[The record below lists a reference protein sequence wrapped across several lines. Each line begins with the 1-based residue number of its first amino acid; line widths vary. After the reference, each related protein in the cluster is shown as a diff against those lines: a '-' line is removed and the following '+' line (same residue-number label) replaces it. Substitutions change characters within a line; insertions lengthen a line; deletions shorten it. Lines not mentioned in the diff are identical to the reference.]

1 MLKLGIEC
9 ENLEDI
15 KCEFCGTE
23 ITEELVELSDVFDNQ
38 PCDCKVLNEIIDLQI
53 KIRKTKEQIDD
64 LIYKKTDGEVFSEIV
79 KSDLEKLKLVL
90 E

>member
-1 MLKLGIEC
+1 MTE
-9 ENLEDI
+9 ENLEDT

-38 PCDCKVLNEIIDLQI
+38 PCDCEVLKKIIDLQV

-64 LIYKKTDGEVFSEIV
+64 LIYKKTDGEKFSELV
-79 KSDLEKLKLVL
+79 KSDLEDLKKTL

>member
-1 MLKLGIEC
+1 MTE
-9 ENLEDI
+9 ENLEDTE
-15 KCEFCGTE
+15 CEFCGTE
-23 ITEELVELSDVFDNQ
+23 ITEELVELNNDFNNQ
-38 PCDCKVLNEIIDLQI
+38 LCDCEVLKKIIDLQV

-64 LIYKKTDGEVFSEIV
+64 LIHKKTDGELFSEIV